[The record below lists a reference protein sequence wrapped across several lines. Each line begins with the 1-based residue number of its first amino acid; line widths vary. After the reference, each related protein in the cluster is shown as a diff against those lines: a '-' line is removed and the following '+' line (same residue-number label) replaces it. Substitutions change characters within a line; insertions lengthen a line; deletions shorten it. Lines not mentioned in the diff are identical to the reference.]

1 MLFEIIII
9 WIIIEYEIWNQGMN
23 ILKFL
28 DLDSSFLISKNFGFG
43 LDLHIGFSNIKIRPK
58 EIQVES
64 KSNAK
69 NIPSRPI
76 IIPAGLRAIN
86 LKFFW
91 RVLHGRKGTR
101 TICPFFPY
109 LVL

>member
-28 DLDSSFLISKNFGFG
+28 DLDSRFLISKNFGFG
-43 LDLHIGFSNIKIRPK
+43 LDLLDFPTLIKPK
-58 EIQVES
+58 EIQVGS

-69 NIPSRPI
+69 NIPAYNYSR
-76 IIPAGLRAIN
+76 RAPGN
-86 LKFFW
+86 KFEIFLT
-91 RVLHGRKGTR
+91 RLHGWKGTR
-101 TICPFFPY
+101 TA
-109 LVL
+109 